1 MTSDVILKNA
11 IHNAASTLGMW
22 ILASAL
28 VVSITLPLV
37 GWGVLYAYGQYQA
50 ERMREAMQQVEQR
63 R

>member
-1 MTSDVILKNA
+1 MSSDLILKNA

-37 GWGVLYAYGQYQA
+37 GWGVLYAFGQYQVGQMQ
-50 ERMREAMQQVEQR
+50 ERMQQVKPR
-63 R
+63 